1 MAEELLYEGKAK
13 KVFTTDDENVLLHR
27 YKDEA
32 TAFNAQKR
40 GSWKDKGKTNATM
53 SAAIFAYLET
63 HGVPTHFVE
72 QVDDTTIKTRK
83 LDMLPV
89 EIVVRNVAAGSLSRL
104 LGFEEGSKLK
114 APIVEL
120 CYKDDDLGDPLLNW
134 YHFRELGV
142 SDEDLEFCEE
152 LGLKVNEVLAPFFD
166 ERGIVLVDFKIEA
179 GRDAEGNL
187 MLADEISP
195 DTCRFWDKETG
206 EKLDKDRF
214 RRHGGVEEA
223 YAEMPTPVRAHAE
236 VRRIERSGTL
246 RQQERG
252 VMVKNSGS
260 SSVRRPV
267 SSTRRARR

>member
-1 MAEELLYEGKAK
+1 MTEELLYEGKAK
-13 KVFTTDDENVLLHR
+13 KVFTTDDKDVLLHR

-72 QVDDTTIKTRK
+72 QVDDTTIKTKK

-89 EIVVRNVAAGSLSRL
+89 EIVVRNVAAGSLTRL
-104 LGFEEGSKLK
+104 LGFEEGRQLK
-114 APIVEL
+114 APLVEL

-166 ERGIVLVDFKIEA
+166 ERGIILVDFKIEA
-179 GRDAEGNL
+179 GREGEGDL
-187 MLADEISP
+187 MLAGGKFP
-195 DTCRFWDKETG
+195 HTRRFWGAKSGQKPDQEP
-206 EKLDKDRF
+206 F
-214 RRHGGVEEA
+214 RHDPG
-223 YAEMPTPVRAHAE
+223 
-236 VRRIERSGTL
+236 
-246 RQQERG
+246 
-252 VMVKNSGS
+252 
-260 SSVRRPV
+260 
-267 SSTRRARR
+267 

>member
-1 MAEELLYEGKAK
+1 MTEELLYEGKAK
-13 KVFTTDDENVLLHR
+13 KVFTTDDKDVLLHR

-40 GSWKDKGKTNATM
+40 GSWKEKGKTNATM
-53 SAAIFAYLET
+53 SATIFAYLET

-72 QVDDTTIKTRK
+72 QVDDTTIKTKR

-89 EIVVRNVAAGSLSRL
+89 EIVVRNVAAGSLTRL
-104 LGFEEGSKLK
+104 LGFEEGRKLK
-114 APIVEL
+114 APLVEL

-179 GRDAEGNL
+179 GGGAGGGPP
-187 MLADEISP
+187 ASG
-195 DTCRFWDKETG
+195 G
-206 EKLDKDRF
+206 EPP
-214 RRHGGVEEA
+214 
-223 YAEMPTPVRAHAE
+223 PTPRFLGKE
-236 VRRIERSGTL
+236 KG
-246 RQQERG
+246 G
-252 VMVKNSGS
+252 
-260 SSVRRPV
+260 
-267 SSTRRARR
+267 